1 MDFIGG
7 ALPNVMLITGLIAI
21 GIGLGL
27 QFNIVEVKGNL
38 SRTSRLGAVVVG
50 LSLIGGS
57 IYIHTHP
64 PQVAATQ
71 ADTQPT
77 AAPAATAGA
86 AAPAPAGPTAA
97 PAPTA
102 APEAVVPDIRGKN
115 TKDAEKLLA
124 QAGLRLGDQD
134 PACTTTGAV
143 AEGKPKKDAIT
154 CQVPA
159 PGSRVPPQSA
169 INYLSPAKR

>member
-21 GIGLGL
+21 GIGLGI

-38 SRTSRLGAVVVG
+38 SSTSRIGAIVVG
-50 LSLIGGS
+50 LFLMGGS

-64 PQVAATQ
+64 PQAAATPAATQ
-71 ADTQPT
+71 PAT
-77 AAPAATAGA
+77 ASAATAGA
-86 AAPAPAGPTAA
+86 AVPVPVEPTAA

-102 APEAVVPDIRGKN
+102 APEVMVPDIRGKN

-124 QAGLRLGDQD
+124 QAGLRLGAVD
-134 PACTTTGAV
+134 PACATTGAL
-143 AEGKPKKDAIT
+143 AEGKLKKDGIA

-159 PGSRVPPQSA
+159 PGSHVPPQSA
-169 INYLSPAKR
+169 INYLLPEKR